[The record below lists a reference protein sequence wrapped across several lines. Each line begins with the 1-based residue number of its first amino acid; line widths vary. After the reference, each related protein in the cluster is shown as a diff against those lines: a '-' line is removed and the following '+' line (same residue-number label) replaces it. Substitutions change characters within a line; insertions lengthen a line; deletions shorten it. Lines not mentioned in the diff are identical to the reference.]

1 MNISFVFPGFHNV
14 QHNGRVFGFDSLI
27 WLFPDNLVAIFSSVN
42 GPMNKQSR
50 NALRVIHHFA
60 ADLLLGQEVWLN
72 KSSSC
77 TFPDPWLRVY
87 NEKKH
92 KPKTEKKLTLPSK
105 EFDSNG
111 QKMIHNWWDSVR
123 HTKRHLLPNVLKR
136 QRPLADY
143 VGAYGHPAFGNITIL
158 LNESTKQL
166 YMTHGRFGRAV
177 LKPTDKINRFM
188 MKFEGLLKYI
198 SEADG
203 WGFSYPIVFNSEG
216 NRIVSL
222 YAHFIEKTV
231 PPLFKRGVTWQ
242 EISDFRPFPSSRY
255 SCQNGLPSL
264 KSELLQIF
272 GLSFLATFRVIFVSH
287 A

>member
-1 MNISFVFPGFHNV
+1 M
-14 QHNGRVFGFDSLI
+14 
-27 WLFPDNLVAIFSSVN
+27 VAIFSSVN

-77 TFPDPWLRVY
+77 TFPDPWLSNY
-87 NEKKH
+87 NEKKY
-92 KPKTEKKLTLPSK
+92 KLKAKKKITLLPQNLN
-105 EFDSNG
+105 SNG
-111 QKMIHNWWDSVR
+111 EKRIHNWWESVR
-123 HTKRHLLPNVLKR
+123 HTKRHPLPNVLKR

-177 LKPTDKINRFM
+177 LKPTDKINHFK
-188 MKFEGLLKYI
+188 MKFEGLLQYI

-203 WGFSYPIVFNSEG
+203 WGFSYPIVFNVDG

-255 SCQNGLPSL
+255 SCQNGQPILS
-264 KSELLQIF
+264 SELLQVF
-272 GLSFLATFRVIFVSH
+272 GLSFLSTLEVIFIRY